1 MSQIYFFENEQKLL
15 LNQNEVS
22 VYIDSSTNRTLQR
35 FEQIKTKLEPLGTKK
50 VNLSYEN
57 QMLWLRIPLTAVPAS
72 TNIQNIMIRNPHINY
87 LQAWIFRGDSLVQ
100 PFNPTGD
107 HYPFNSRTLYHA
119 DFVFPL
125 SVTNKNEHSILLLID
140 KRNEQLNIPIHFVSE
155 NGFASYSRRK
165 NLLAGLM
172 TGMGLFLF
180 LFSFFLFYTMRE
192 RLYVYYSLYIFMV
205 FFYIFSDYGYSFMYL
220 FPNHPF
226 PADFT
231 RPMAISL
238 ASPLYMLFALQL
250 LGIKRNLP
258 IHYKWAV
265 RYLILYLAS
274 LVTSLFLMP
283 DTGIVRMVLVWLMQ
297 IYQNLTAIFML
308 VIAIAAVRK
317 KIPYAGY
324 IVGTSLV
331 LLFSFFIFMQFVSG
345 FIVDTF
351 LARNMMNIGF
361 TAEICILA
369 FVLTLRFRQYK
380 EQSEKLLR
388 TTNVQQEQIFKSISD
403 YQEKE
408 MQRYSSMLHDTVGA
422 RLSAIRLNLESIK
435 KNEVSSGLHQSIT
448 DIGDLAAD
456 VRQFSHTLSPVLL
469 QKKGLVAAIEEIV
482 EGVNRSKQLYIQF
495 ESIGTLQKVSFRYE
509 LLLYNILQEL
519 IQNIIKHAQA
529 TEVII
534 QVILEN
540 ELIYL
545 FVEDNGKGF
554 NPLLIKEGL
563 GFSQIKQLVTFV
575 QGTLAIDSHVEKGC
589 RITIEFPVLPDEANH
604 PTPSR

>member
-1 MSQIYFFENEQKLL
+1 MYFFSNENKININGSLL
-15 LNQNEVS
+15 RF
-22 VYIDSSTNRTLQR
+22 YIDSSTNRTRQQY
-35 FEQIKTKLEPLGTKK
+35 EQIKGQLQPIGENKI
-50 VNLSYEN
+50 NLSYKNE
-57 QMLWLRIPLTAVPAS
+57 MLWLQIPLTALPDI
-72 TNIQNIMIRNPHINY
+72 TDLENIMIRNPHINY
-87 LQAWIFRGDSLVQ
+87 LQAWVLRNDSIIQ
-100 PFNPTGD
+100 SFAATGD
-107 HYPFNSRTLYHA
+107 HLPFSSRTLYHA
-119 DFVFPL
+119 DFVFPIPHSNRNEL
-125 SVTNKNEHSILLLID
+125 SFLFLID
-140 KRNEQLNIPIHFVSE
+140 KRNEQLNIPVHFVTE
-155 NGFASYSRRK
+155 NGFASYNRRK

-180 LFSFFLFYTMRE
+180 LFSFFLFYSMRE
-192 RLYVYYSLYIFMV
+192 RLYVYYSLYILMV

-238 ASPLYMLFALQL
+238 ASPLYMMFALSLLSVKQQL
-250 LGIKRNLP
+250 P
-258 IHYKWAV
+258 AYYKWAV
-265 RYLILYLAS
+265 RYLILYMSS
-274 LVTSLFLMP
+274 LVISLFLMP
-283 DTGIVRMVLVWLMQ
+283 DTGIIRMILVWLMQ
-297 IYQNLTAIFML
+297 IYQTLTAFFML
-308 VIAIAAVRK
+308 FIAIAAFRK

-324 IVGTSLV
+324 VVGTSIV
-331 LLFSFFIFMQFVSG
+331 LLLSFFIFMQFVSG
-345 FIVDTF
+345 FILDTF
-351 LARNMMNIGF
+351 LTRNMMNIGF
-361 TAEICILA
+361 TLEISILA

-380 EQSEKLLR
+380 EQSEQLLR
-388 TTNVQQEQIFKSISD
+388 TTNLQQEQIFKSISD

-435 KNEVSSGLHQSIT
+435 KNNNAASGLEQSIT
-448 DIGDLAAD
+448 DLGELATD

-482 EGVNRSKQLYIQF
+482 AGINQSGQLYIQF

-509 LLLYNILQEL
+509 LLLYNIMQEL
-519 IQNIIKHAQA
+519 IQNIIKHAGA

-534 QVILEN
+534 QVILEK

-545 FVEDNGKGF
+545 FVEDNGHGF
-554 NPLLIKEGL
+554 DPLFIKEGL

-575 QGTLAIDSHVEKGC
+575 QGTLAIDSLVEKGC